1 MSRNTE
7 LQEPLA
13 RRAFRA
19 FAFTVAALVGLVFP
33 TAWPSAARGVDSA
46 SSATAEALGLAQ
58 EDRPAGRMPAGIF
71 EVRVYTIAPGKLDT
85 FARWME
91 RADKFQES
99 VGMRILGHFTAPE
112 QNKYIW
118 IRIYPDEPT
127 RQQRFKAVYE
137 SAEWKTKFTDA
148 REAGFEAAEVFLTR
162 AAKYSKL
169 QYTDAASGRLPAP
182 AGGAKSEYEFRFYDI
197 KPGMLDTFVG
207 YMGEKMIPWQESHPT
222 KQRVVAQLVPYG
234 RIVRG
239 AVEPETGTYLWVRT
253 FKDQASRKDKY
264 RIYEDKAGF
273 ASVGSAGEAGFAK
286 ARAILFGNPTSF
298 SKLQ

>member
-19 FAFTVAALVGLVFP
+19 FAITVAALVGLVFP

-148 REAGFEAAEVFLTR
+148 REAGFEAAECFSPGLQSTR
-162 AAKYSKL
+162 SFNTRTPQAAGCRL
-169 QYTDAASGRLPAP
+169 RLAARSPSTSSA
-182 AGGAKSEYEFRFYDI
+182 STTSS
-197 KPGMLDTFVG
+197 PG
-207 YMGEKMIPWQESHPT
+207 
-222 KQRVVAQLVPYG
+222 
-234 RIVRG
+234 
-239 AVEPETGTYLWVRT
+239 
-253 FKDQASRKDKY
+253 
-264 RIYEDKAGF
+264 
-273 ASVGSAGEAGFAK
+273 
-286 ARAILFGNPTSF
+286 
-298 SKLQ
+298 